1 MAATKPIKQKTVIEK
16 PKPLFGADAI
26 KAYDEKMK
34 LLKESEKTPEIRE
47 HEEKIKKEQAEIT
60 ALLRLERLQEIAL

>member
-1 MAATKPIKQKTVIEK
+1 
-16 PKPLFGADAI
+16 
-26 KAYDEKMK
+26 MK